1 MLAVVVSRADEA
13 SEHIGEQL
21 LDLAEWEE
29 LEDERRSDGNGGG
42 RYYRTEGIEL
52 RTFDDLHLNLDGVA
66 ATFDDPDLLVFAS
79 RHAGDTGPLLTA
91 HATGNFGP
99 AEYGGR
105 AGSLARAAPNAL
117 SVVRAELETHAPTG
131 YDVGIECTHHG
142 PSTVGCPSLFVEIG
156 SEETQWRDPE
166 AAAAVARAILGL
178 EGVPAHRERTV
189 VGFGPRHYAP
199 RFDRILTETDW
210 GVGHIAS
217 DWALEAM
224 GEPDDSRAVIAKAF
238 RMSGTEF
245 AVLEGTF
252 PELESVIE
260 ALGFEVLSETFLRE
274 TTGVPLGLVGRLENE
289 LSPVEEG
296 LRFGTA
302 AEDTETFRTVELPA
316 ELLDEVNGIDQEAV
330 IEILARTTVAY
341 GTSEGATM
349 AGGPIALPGTGSYR
363 DVIEELAGL
372 LESKYDTVEL
382 RESTVIASRSAF
394 DPDLAAEY
402 GVEPGPMFGRLSD
415 GEAVEVD
422 GERIDPADVRSAR
435 ERQFPF

>member
-1 MLAVVVSRADEA
+1 
-13 SEHIGEQL
+13 
-21 LDLAEWEE
+21 
-29 LEDERRSDGNGGG
+29 
-42 RYYRTEGIEL
+42 
-52 RTFDDLHLNLDGVA
+52 
-66 ATFDDPDLLVFAS
+66 
-79 RHAGDTGPLLTA
+79 
-91 HATGNFGP
+91 
-99 AEYGGR
+99 
-105 AGSLARAAPNAL
+105 
-117 SVVRAELETHAPTG
+117 
-131 YDVGIECTHHG
+131 
-142 PSTVGCPSLFVEIG
+142 
-156 SEETQWRDPE
+156 
-166 AAAAVARAILGL
+166 
-178 EGVPAHRERTV
+178 
-189 VGFGPRHYAP
+189 
-199 RFDRILTETDW
+199 
-210 GVGHIAS
+210 
-217 DWALEAM
+217 M

-422 GERIDPADVRSAR
+422 GDRVDPADVRSAR